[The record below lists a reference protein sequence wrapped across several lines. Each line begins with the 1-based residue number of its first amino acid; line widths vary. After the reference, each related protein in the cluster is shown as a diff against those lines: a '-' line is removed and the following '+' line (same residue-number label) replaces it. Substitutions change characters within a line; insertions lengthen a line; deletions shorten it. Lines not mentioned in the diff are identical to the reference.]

1 MKFIVLCN
9 DNRLRMINFIVLEYK
24 HTVFYVFKSFC
35 FLGFMLAY
43 KVQERNRLARLANL
57 EAVAEEEARLKK
69 KLEQKQ
75 AQKRKLRQ
83 ANEGEDDEVRTN
95 WDSYTK
101 VKKFI
106 KLKNEANA
114 F

>member
-1 MKFIVLCN
+1 
-9 DNRLRMINFIVLEYK
+9 
-24 HTVFYVFKSFC
+24 
-35 FLGFMLAY
+35 MLAY

-57 EAVAEEEARLKK
+57 EAVAEDEARLKR

-101 VKKFI
+101 VKKFV